1 MYFLPKVSTGEG
13 TQLAVYCDV
22 HDSSGD
28 FPIIL
33 LRNVTL
39 FCKSGGLQGMADAF
53 CLPPSHLP
61 ASMAHALISVLCNIK
76 MWLNYRALL
85 QLFTPVRTNALHYM
99 CQLNDGDLR
108 AQAAR
113 HIADFLWSSAKE
125 NMIDGSNASGAG
137 VSSGTSG
144 ICFDKDGLD
153 LAFKYFNSTT
163 LTMRLTGITQINS
176 HISLFN
182 EMCNTESV
190 VEVENVGLQLAEWI
204 LNNRIV
210 EHLFGPN
217 LHVEVI
223 KQCHILLN
231 FLAVEGKITNDHI
244 SVIWQAAQLK
254 HCSKQVHDLL
264 LPLIKNLEAGPVL
277 HLYELMKE
285 LPIKEHTE
293 QTIHLAQ
300 ILQKFIWTS
309 GGTFSHLLQE
319 ASALQNAE
327 KIAALSAA
335 AQEIRNAH
343 AAQLHQSHRGKI
355 NNKSAGSNVHN
366 VTTSS
371 NESGDGADSAAK
383 GGHLAVNTS
392 HSSLHTMSSDTGN
405 YILLHDLIN
414 YCKELLTHKNKYPDF
429 IKIIF
434 RSQTTRMKMMT
445 KMTMIM
451 T

>member
-1 MYFLPKVSTGEG
+1 
-13 TQLAVYCDV
+13 
-22 HDSSGD
+22 
-28 FPIIL
+28 
-33 LRNVTL
+33 
-39 FCKSGGLQGMADAF
+39 
-53 CLPPSHLP
+53 
-61 ASMAHALISVLCNIK
+61 
-76 MWLNYRALL
+76 
-85 QLFTPVRTNALHYM
+85 M

-125 NMIDGSNASGAG
+125 NMIDGSGGAASGA
-137 VSSGTSG
+137 SASGG
-144 ICFDKDGLD
+144 ISFDKDGLD

-204 LNNRIV
+204 LSNRIV
-210 EHLFGPN
+210 EHIFGPN

-231 FLAVEGKITNDHI
+231 FLAVEGKITNEHI
-244 SVIWQAAQLK
+244 TVIWQAAQLK

-285 LPIKEHTE
+285 LPIREHTE

-327 KIAALSAA
+327 KIAALSVA
-335 AQEIRNAH
+335 AQAAH
-343 AAQLHQSHRGKI
+343 AAHVHQHHHASTL
-355 NNKSAGSNVHN
+355 KSTTVAGSTLHN

-371 NESGDGADSAAK
+371 NESGGTGGARSRSY
-383 GGHLAVNTS
+383 GAVNTS

-405 YILLHDLIN
+405 KFKIKCLSRNLLYVLV
-414 YCKELLTHKNKYPDF
+414 L
-429 IKIIF
+429 
-434 RSQTTRMKMMT
+434 SQIT
-445 KMTMIM
+445 I
-451 T
+451 

>member
-1 MYFLPKVSTGEG
+1 
-13 TQLAVYCDV
+13 
-22 HDSSGD
+22 
-28 FPIIL
+28 
-33 LRNVTL
+33 
-39 FCKSGGLQGMADAF
+39 
-53 CLPPSHLP
+53 
-61 ASMAHALISVLCNIK
+61 
-76 MWLNYRALL
+76 
-85 QLFTPVRTNALHYM
+85 M

-125 NMIDGSNASGAG
+125 NMIDSSNSTVGGS
-137 VSSGTSG
+137 SSASG

-153 LAFKYFNSTT
+153 LAFKYFNCTT

-190 VEVENVGLQLAEWI
+190 VEVENVGLMLAEWI

-210 EHLFGPN
+210 EHIFGPN

-231 FLAVEGKITNDHI
+231 FLAVEGKVSNQHIT
-244 SVIWQAAQLK
+244 VIWQAAQLK

-319 ASALQNAE
+319 ANALQNAE
-327 KIAALSAA
+327 KIAALSVA
-335 AQEIRNAH
+335 AH
-343 AAQLHQSHRGKI
+343 AAQVHQHHHNTGTL
-355 NNKSAGSNVHN
+355 KSNRNIANLHN
-366 VTTSS
+366 VTSSS
-371 NESGDGADSAAK
+371 NESGDSGELTSRRSHRGA
-383 GGHLAVNTS
+383 NES
-392 HSSLHTMSSDTGN
+392 HSSIHTMSSETGKN
-405 YILLHDLIN
+405 LHQ
-414 YCKELLTHKNKYPDF
+414 
-429 IKIIF
+429 IIF
-434 RSQTTRMKMMT
+434 QDFENIILSLLCNFESRSYSSLYFYSLRRRRRRRRGRSRWRKFKTKFFQLTTRSCEGGSSCNDGCSCNDGV
-445 KMTMIM
+445 
-451 T
+451 

>member
-1 MYFLPKVSTGEG
+1 
-13 TQLAVYCDV
+13 
-22 HDSSGD
+22 
-28 FPIIL
+28 
-33 LRNVTL
+33 
-39 FCKSGGLQGMADAF
+39 
-53 CLPPSHLP
+53 
-61 ASMAHALISVLCNIK
+61 
-76 MWLNYRALL
+76 
-85 QLFTPVRTNALHYM
+85 M
-99 CQLNDGDLR
+99 CQLNDSELR

-125 NMIDGSNASGAG
+125 NMIDSSNSAGGNGGSA
-137 VSSGTSG
+137 TG

-190 VEVENVGLQLAEWI
+190 VEVENVGLMLAEWI

-210 EHLFGPN
+210 EHIFGPN

-231 FLAVEGKITNDHI
+231 FLAVEGKVTNEHI

-319 ASALQNAE
+319 ANALQNAE
-327 KIAALSAA
+327 KIAALSVA
-335 AQEIRNAH
+335 AQAAH
-343 AAQLHQSHRGKI
+343 AAQVHQHHH
-355 NNKSAGSNVHN
+355 NTNTLKSTRALAGVHN
-366 VTTSS
+366 VTISS
-371 NESGDGADSAAK
+371 NESGDSGDRTSRRGHSGA
-383 GGHLAVNTS
+383 NES
-392 HSSLHTMSSDTGN
+392 HSSIHSMSSDTGKV
-405 YILLHDLIN
+405 I
-414 YCKELLTHKNKYPDF
+414 
-429 IKIIF
+429 
-434 RSQTTRMKMMT
+434 
-445 KMTMIM
+445 
-451 T
+451 

>member
-1 MYFLPKVSTGEG
+1 
-13 TQLAVYCDV
+13 
-22 HDSSGD
+22 
-28 FPIIL
+28 
-33 LRNVTL
+33 
-39 FCKSGGLQGMADAF
+39 
-53 CLPPSHLP
+53 
-61 ASMAHALISVLCNIK
+61 

-125 NMIDGSNASGAG
+125 NMIDGSGSAGGAG
-137 VSSGTSG
+137 NSGTG
-144 ICFDKDGLD
+144 LCFDKDGLD

-210 EHLFGPN
+210 EHIFGPN

-319 ASALQNAE
+319 ANALQNAE
-327 KIAALSAA
+327 KIAALSVA
-335 AQEIRNAH
+335 AQAAH
-343 AAQLHQSHRGKI
+343 AAQVHQH
-355 NNKSAGSNVHN
+355 NVNTLKSTPGTSAHN

-371 NESGDGADSAAK
+371 NESGEAREEIRSK
-383 GGHLAVNTS
+383 RGHGCGNTS
-392 HSSLHTMSSDTGN
+392 HSSLHTMSSDTG
-405 YILLHDLIN
+405 
-414 YCKELLTHKNKYPDF
+414 K
-429 IKIIF
+429 
-434 RSQTTRMKMMT
+434 R
-445 KMTMIM
+445 
-451 T
+451 